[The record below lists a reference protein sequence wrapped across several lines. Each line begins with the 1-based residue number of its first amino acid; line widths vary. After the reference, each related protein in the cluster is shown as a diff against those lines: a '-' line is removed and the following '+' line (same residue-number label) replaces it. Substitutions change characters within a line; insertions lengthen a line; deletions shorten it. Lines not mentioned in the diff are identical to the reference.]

1 MLPLIWPEA
10 ETQGGNVSDRW
21 GMAVNAEALLA
32 CLLLTSDRQ
41 ARPVL
46 ISPWQ
51 VVGGGS
57 GSGPLL

>member
-1 MLPLIWPEA
+1 M
-10 ETQGGNVSDRW
+10 SDRW
-21 GMAVNAEALLA
+21 GMAVNAEEALLA

-51 VVGGGS
+51 VGWGGG